1 MRPYRLMTDQQPLPA
16 AATGLAPGAGRL
28 AARRILVVGGG
39 SQGVGDP
46 QMPPGNGQAIAVLA
60 AREGAS
66 VAIADKVQEAAAE
79 TARLVQEEGAAAAT
93 VIGDVG
99 DPEACERVV
108 DDAAAALGGLDG
120 IVLNVGIGGGLKL
133 EGTTPE
139 LWDRVLAVN
148 LRSHFLIARRA
159 LPLLPAGSSIV
170 FMSSVAG
177 LRPGSALPSYD
188 TSKAALLGLCRHVAL
203 EGSRRLVRANVL
215 APGLI
220 DTPLGRRASQLRPG
234 REGTRIPLGRQGT
247 AWEVA
252 NVAIFL
258 LSDEASYVTGQTFVV
273 DGGLAMGG
281 L

>member
-1 MRPYRLMTDQQPLPA
+1 MTDKQQPLPA
-16 AATGLAPGAGRL
+16 AATGLAPGAARL
-28 AARRILVVGGG
+28 TARRILVVGGG

-66 VAIADKVQEAAAE
+66 VAVADKVAEAAAE
-79 TARLVQEEGAAAAT
+79 TARLVEAEGAAAAT
-93 VIGDVG
+93 VIADVG
-99 DPEACERVV
+99 DPEACERIV
-108 DDAAAALGGLDG
+108 DEAAAGLGGLDG

-139 LWDRVLAVN
+139 IWDRVLAVN

-159 LPLLPAGSSIV
+159 LPILPAGSSIV
-170 FMSSVAG
+170 FVSSVAG

-203 EGSRRLVRANVL
+203 EGSRQIVRANVL

-220 DTPLGRRASQLRPG
+220 DTPLGRRASQMRPG
-234 REGTRIPLGRQGT
+234 RERARIPLGRQGT

-252 NVAIFL
+252 NMAIFL
-258 LSDEASYVTGQTFVV
+258 LSDESSYVTGQTFVV